1 MVKMKCV
8 LELGLIRAEADRIY
22 EEEQKVLDQAAKVS
36 FVNATKRAINY
47 CEEVIGKHFEEQAQ
61 NRMDIDFEVRGELK
75 RDRLGNYTITLLEFD
90 CYYSNGIKAYK
101 PIGDTLALEP
111 LKEYLKQF
119 CFSVQ
124 EIQDTYKRYGFG
136 EKKCIKIKVGI

>member
-1 MVKMKCV
+1 MKCV

-22 EEEQKVLDQAAKVS
+22 EAEQKELDQKAKMAYGQ
-36 FVNATKRAINY
+36 ATERAISY
-47 CEEVIGKHFEEQAQ
+47 CENVIDEYFEEQAR
-61 NRMDIDFEVRGELK
+61 NRKELDFEVRGELN

-90 CYYSNGIKAYK
+90 CYYSNGTKSYK
-101 PIGDTLALEP
+101 PTGDTLALEP
-111 LKEYLKQF
+111 LKDYLKQF

-124 EIQDTYKRYGFG
+124 EAQDTYKRYGFG